1 MKVEILGSA
10 GAVPTP
16 RPGCDCR
23 VCTAAREHGGRH
35 ARTGPSVFL
44 HGPQVLFDTPEESR
58 LQLVRAGIGEI
69 AACFYSHWHPDHTM
83 GRRLWETLNSDFRA
97 WPRRVRGVTPVYL
110 PEQVAADFG
119 RFLGLREHFAFL
131 EERGWVQVVEVRDG
145 EGIEISGWTIR
156 PIRLTADYVYAFE
169 IAGDGRRALLAL
181 DELKGWEPEPAL
193 RGVDLAVLPMGLC
206 EHDPF
211 TGERRIHQD
220 HPVLRLE
227 ATLPET
233 LGIVE
238 RLGAKR
244 VVLGHIEEI
253 DGLTYDD
260 HVRLGAELGVE
271 FAYDGMQV
279 EI

>member
-1 MKVEILGSA
+1 VRVEILGSA

-16 RPGCDCR
+16 RPGYDCR
-23 VCTAAREHGGRH
+23 VCTGARDHGGRH
-35 ARTGPSVFL
+35 ARTGPSVF
-44 HGPQVLFDTPEESR
+44 
-58 LQLVRAGIGEI
+58 
-69 AACFYSHWHPDHTM
+69 
-83 GRRLWETLNSDFRA
+83 
-97 WPRRVRGVTPVYL
+97 
-110 PEQVAADFG
+110 
-119 RFLGLREHFAFL
+119 
-131 EERGWVQVVEVRDG
+131 
-145 EGIEISGWTIR
+145 
-156 PIRLTADYVYAFE
+156 E
-169 IAGDGRRALLAL
+169 IAGDGRRVLLAL

-193 RGVDLAVLPMGLC
+193 RGLDLAVLPMGLC

-220 HPVLRLE
+220 HSVLRLE

-238 RLGAKR
+238 RLGAAR
-244 VVLGHIEEI
+244 VVLAHMEEI